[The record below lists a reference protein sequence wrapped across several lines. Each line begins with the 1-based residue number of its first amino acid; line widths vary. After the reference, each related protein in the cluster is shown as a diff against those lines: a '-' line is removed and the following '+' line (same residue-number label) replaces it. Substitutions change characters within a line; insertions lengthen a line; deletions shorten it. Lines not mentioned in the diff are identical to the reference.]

1 MKTLSFRLLR
11 RFAAVLRP
19 ALATRATIGPDAL
32 FV

>member
-11 RFAAVLRP
+11 RFVAVLRSS
-19 ALATRATIGPDAL
+19 RAANHPDAL